1 MILQSGQSAA
11 QTLLWPTDRAQAAQP
26 PRPGEPAPSASRTPP
41 LPLMGAV
48 PPPPVGSPLGGGVPP
63 ALRKFA
69 KLREEVQKRGLVAK
83 TAGRLK
89 ARREEICTLRPTAL
103 QKLKMG

>member
-1 MILQSGQSAA
+1 M
-11 QTLLWPTDRAQAAQP
+11 
-26 PRPGEPAPSASRTPP
+26 
-41 LPLMGAV
+41 
-48 PPPPVGSPLGGGVPP
+48 
-63 ALRKFA
+63 RKFA